1 MKRRALAAAAALPSA
16 AALITQAG
24 AETTVG
30 HSGWNWGNP
39 QPQGH
44 TLKAVEFA
52 GNRGYAVGEFGTM
65 LRSDDSGATWRGIS
79 TGTTFDLTKLRAIDA
94 NSVVI
99 GSGCL
104 LRRSDDGGATFHRLL
119 FTSSESSCPAAI
131 ASFHFPSPQVGY
143 LLLSD
148 GTVVQTGNAGASF
161 SGRQAVPGTQ
171 ATRPTGTPTTPT
183 DIFFTDATTGFA
195 LTSGPE
201 GGAIYR
207 TKDGGNT
214 WFRQA
219 TATHPLASV
228 FFANATTG
236 YAVGSAN
243 TVLKTDDGGDPWK
256 PQPLPDD
263 APVNDLTTIRC
274 ASATECLM
282 STASGDRLL
291 RTTDGGTTIE
301 GFNPSARKV
310 FAASLASPSV
320 AVGVGE
326 RGATVRST
334 NADALEPSFA
344 PVGAESLDGVFSRL

>member
-1 MKRRALAAAAALPSA
+1 MKRLLLAAAAALPIA
-16 AALITQAG
+16 AALMGPAS

-30 HSGWNWGNP
+30 HSGWNWGSP

-44 TLKAVEFA
+44 TLHKEEIADA
-52 GNRGYAVGEFGTM
+52 RGDGVGEFGT
-65 LRSDDSGATWRGIS
+65 LVRTDDAGATWRGIP
-79 TGTTFDLTKLRAIDA
+79 TGTTFDITKLRAVDA

-104 LRRSDDGGATFHRLL
+104 LRRSDDGGASFRRLL
-119 FTSSESSCPAAI
+119 FTSSESSGPAQI
-131 ASFHFPSPQVGY
+131 ASFHFPTSQTGF

-148 GTVVQTGNAGASF
+148 GTVVQTANGGASF

-214 WFRQA
+214 WSRQA

-228 FFANATTG
+228 FFADAANG
-236 YAVGSAN
+236 YAVGAAN
-243 TVLKTDDGGDPWK
+243 TVL
-256 PQPLPDD
+256 
-263 APVNDLTTIRC
+263 
-274 ASATECLM
+274 
-282 STASGDRLL
+282 
-291 RTTDGGTTIE
+291 
-301 GFNPSARKV
+301 
-310 FAASLASPSV
+310 
-320 AVGVGE
+320 
-326 RGATVRST
+326 
-334 NADALEPSFA
+334 
-344 PVGAESLDGVFSRL
+344 